1 MPRAFV
7 AIRPPPP
14 VLDAIAA
21 RVASSAVAQGRATSR
36 DQWHLTVQFL
46 GDDADLAAVST
57 VFELDPIRLDAAA
70 IRLGGAEALGNRRRA
85 RILALGLQEGADWVR
100 RLAAEVERRLEP
112 LGHERDDRG
121 KPFRPHLTLARF
133 REPTDLRTVCAG
145 IGSDPV
151 GPAWRVDEVVLYES
165 VLHPRGAQHTARALL
180 PIGR

>member
-1 MPRAFV
+1 VPRAFV

-21 RVASSAVAQGRATSR
+21 RVASSAMAPGRATSR

-46 GDDADLAAVST
+46 GDAADLAAVAT
-57 VFELDPIRLDAAA
+57 AFELDPIQLDAAT

-100 RLAAEVERRLEP
+100 RLAAEVERRLAP

-133 REPTDLRTVCAG
+133 RAPTDLRPLCG
-145 IGSDPV
+145 DIGSDPV
-151 GPAWRVDEVVLYES
+151 GAAWRVDEMVLYES
-165 VLHPRGAQHTARALL
+165 VLRPRGAEHTARALL